1 MSYLYLILEA
11 LLPVAVTIALKFLD
25 YKTRF
30 KNLPYWAKQTIY
42 ALIFGGL
49 AVFGTECGVVIN
61 EGVIN
66 VRDAPPIIAGLF
78 FGAPAGI
85 AAGLIGGIERLITG
99 YFIAGRAATRIA
111 CSVATILAGVIA
123 ALLRI
128 TTRKGKR
135 IQIVTACTLAFLI
148 EVVHMLLVYLTNSND
163 LEFVI
168 GIYRKVVGPMILGNV
183 VATFLAGWADLLI
196 DRHFANEK
204 LFRKARD
211 VQLSGAIQQATL
223 LVAVLTFVIGFAS
236 INIIQ
241 TRITTEDIENT
252 LTTTSET
259 VTSKSTTLVNYAL
272 GEYAND
278 LHTLY
283 EKQGAEYYHN
293 FKRCFDGLRINPLDP
308 KGYEGCYEGYIVEDD
323 VIKEAATYDNKI
335 ELNDKW
341 KAGKPITDEP
351 IYKKLVEKLEV
362 APTKFNVLED
372 LEESVCLNTEI
383 SKHDNVLYSIAYYER
398 SEVITENK
406 YIILSMNSD
415 MINSC
420 VERNKYYILSNQ
432 SYDSGITVAFD
443 KNNNFIGS
451 TDGLVDEDEAKI
463 LLNYKDYGKLTQIK
477 LNNDEW
483 YSVAMEGK
491 LINVYSVV
499 TVDKAELPA
508 RVSMYSSSFLFTFSV
523 GLIFLVANALI
534 DRMIVRKME
543 KVGDALDQITGDKLD
558 TKVDVYG
565 FEEFNKL
572 SDGINH
578 TVGRLK
584 GYIEEEKN
592 RINKDLEFA
601 KSIQTGTL
609 PYTFPKNQSYD
620 LFANM
625 KTAKHVGGDFY
636 DFFPLNNDRLFFLI
650 ADVSGKGVPAAMF
663 MMRAET
669 LIKSLVQTD
678 EMPLDK
684 IMTTVNN
691 ELCNN
696 NEAQM
701 FVTCWCAILDIKTG
715 HVDFVNA
722 GHNKPIIKRKGK
734 GFEEIDVAKNF
745 VLAGL
750 EGIPYRLESFD
761 LKAGDEVFIYTDGV
775 SEATSKAKKLY
786 GVDRLLTY
794 MNKHKAYTSKE
805 MIDGIMDQLDEFQKG
820 AEQADDITMLMIRYK
835 PKSK

>member
-11 LLPVAVTIALKFLD
+11 LLPVVVTVGLKFLN
-25 YKTRF
+25 YKTKF
-30 KNLPYWAKQTIY
+30 KDLPYWLKQTIY
-42 ALIFGGL
+42 AIIFGGL

-99 YFIAGRAATRIA
+99 YFVAGRAATRIA
-111 CSVATILAGVIA
+111 CSVATMLAGCIA

-128 TTRKGKR
+128 TTRKGKK
-135 IQIVTACTLAFLI
+135 IQVVTACTLAFLI
-148 EVVHMLLVYLTNSND
+148 EVVHMLLVYLTNTND

-183 VATFLAGWADLLI
+183 VATFLAAWSDLLI
-196 DRHFANEK
+196 DRYFASER
-204 LFRKARD
+204 LFKKPQDA
-211 VQLSGAIQQATL
+211 QLSGAIQQATL
-223 LVAVLTFVIGFAS
+223 VVAVLTFVIGFAS

-241 TRITTEDIENT
+241 TKISTEDVENT

-259 VTSKSTTLVNYAL
+259 VTSKGTTLVNYAL
-272 GEYAND
+272 GQYAND
-278 LHTLY
+278 LYNLY
-283 EKQGAEYYHN
+283 EKYVVKTSTYD
-293 FKRCFDGLRINPLDP
+293 FKQCFDFLRKDP
-308 KGYEGCYEGYIVEDD
+308 VSGDPEAYEGCYEGYIIDGNI
-323 VIKEAATYDNKI
+323 IKETSDN
-335 ELNDKW
+335 NSKW
-341 KAGKPITDEP
+341 KKDET
-351 IYKKLVEKLEV
+351 ISQDDELFNQLKEKLEV

-372 LEESVCLNTEI
+372 LKESYRPGKE
-383 SKHDNVLYSIAYYER
+383 NVLYSIAYYD
-398 SEVITENK
+398 TEDNDK

-415 MINSC
+415 MINQC
-420 VERNKYYILSNQ
+420 VERNKYYILNNQ
-432 SYDSGITVAFD
+432 TYDSGITVAFD
-443 KNNNFIGS
+443 KNNHFIGS
-451 TDGLVDEDEAKI
+451 TDNLIDEDEAIK
-463 LLNYKDYGKLTQIK
+463 LLDYKDYGKLTKIK
-477 LNNDEW
+477 FNNDEW
-483 YSVAMEGK
+483 YSVGIEGK
-491 LINVYSVV
+491 LINVYSII

-523 GLIFLVANALI
+523 GLIFLVANVLI

-572 SDGINH
+572 SNGINH

-584 GYIEEEKN
+584 GYIEQEKE
-592 RINKDLEFA
+592 RINKDLALA

-609 PYTFPKNQSYD
+609 PYTFPKDPNYD
-620 LFANM
+620 LFADM
-625 KTAKHVGGDFY
+625 KTAKQVGGDFY
-636 DFFPLNNDRLFFLI
+636 DFFPLNNDRLFFLM

-663 MMRAET
+663 MMRAEA

-678 EMPLDK
+678 ELPLDK
-684 IMTTVNN
+684 VMTIANN
-691 ELCNN
+691 ELCKNN
-696 NEAQM
+696 DAQM

-734 GFEEIDVAKNF
+734 SFEEINVAKNF

-775 SEATSKAKKLY
+775 TEATNKAKELY
-786 GVDRLLTY
+786 SINRLLTY
-794 MNKHKAYTSKE
+794 MNKNKQFTSKE
-805 MIDGIMDQLDEFQKG
+805 MLDGIMKQLDHFQKDV
-820 AEQADDITMLMIRYK
+820 EQADDITMLMIRYK

>member
-11 LLPVAVTIALKFLD
+11 LLPVVVTIALKFLN
-25 YKTRF
+25 YKTKF
-30 KNLPYWAKQTIY
+30 KKLPYWVKQVIY
-42 ALIFGGL
+42 AIIFGGL

-85 AAGLIGGIERLITG
+85 VAGLIGGIERLITG

-111 CSVATILAGVIA
+111 CSVATILAGIIS

-128 TTRKGKR
+128 TTRKGKK
-135 IQIVTACTLAFLI
+135 IQVVTACTLAFLI
-148 EVVHMLLVYLTNSND
+148 EVIHMLLVYVTNTND

-168 GIYRKVVGPMILGNV
+168 GVYRKVVGPMILGNV
-183 VATFLAGWADLLI
+183 VATFLAAWSDLLI

-204 LFRKARD
+204 LFKKVRD
-211 VQLSGAIQQATL
+211 TQLSGAIQQATL
-223 LVAVLTFVIGFAS
+223 LVAVLTFVVGFAS

-241 TRITTEDIENT
+241 TGISRENIENT
-252 LTTTSET
+252 LTATSDTVISKGTTI
-259 VTSKSTTLVNYAL
+259 VNYAL

-278 LHTLY
+278 LHNLY
-283 EKQGAEYYHN
+283 KKYVEEPEETEKKT
-293 FKRCFDGLRINPLDP
+293 FKDIFEFLKKDP
-308 KGYEGCYEGYIVEDD
+308 ITGEPDAYEGCYEGYFIKFNGEDMVVEQ
-323 VIKEAATYDNKI
+323 TSNDNS
-335 ELNDKW
+335 KW
-341 KAGKPITDEP
+341 KVNTKVSDDQLFIDLREALD
-351 IYKKLVEKLEV
+351 
-362 APTKFNVLED
+362 ASPTSFNVLEG
-372 LEESVCLNTEI
+372 LKESYCPNKDGVKE
-383 SKHDNVLYSIAYYER
+383 KVLYSIAYYG
-398 SEVITENK
+398 TETDK
-406 YIILSMNSD
+406 FVVLSMNSD

-420 VERNKYYILSNQ
+420 VFRNRYYILGNQ
-432 SYDSGITVAFD
+432 TYDSGITVTFD
-443 KNNNFIGS
+443 KNRNFIGS
-451 TDGLVDEDEAKI
+451 TDGLIEEDEAVK
-463 LLNYKDYGKLTQIK
+463 LLELQGYRTLNQIK
-477 LNNDEW
+477 FNNDEW
-483 YSVAMEGK
+483 YSVATEGE
-491 LINVYSVV
+491 LIYAYSIV
-499 TVDKAELPA
+499 TIDKAELPA
-508 RVSMYSSSFLFTFSV
+508 RVSMYSSSFLFTFTV

-543 KVGDALDQITGDKLD
+543 KVGDALDKITGDKLN

-572 SDGINH
+572 SDGINL
-578 TVGRLK
+578 TVSRLK

-609 PYTFPKNQSYD
+609 PYTFPKNRNYD
-620 LFANM
+620 LFADM

-636 DFFPLNNDRLFFLI
+636 DFFPLNNNRLFFLI

-663 MMRAET
+663 MMRAEA
-669 LIKSLVQTD
+669 LIKSLVQND

-691 ELCNN
+691 ELCKN

-701 FVTCWCAILDIKTG
+701 FVTCWCAILDVKTG

-734 GFEEIDVAKNF
+734 GFEEINVAKNF

-750 EGIPYRLESFD
+750 EGIPYCLESFD
-761 LKAGDEVFIYTDGV
+761 LKDGDEVFIYTDGV
-775 SEATSKAKKLY
+775 TEATSKAKKLY
-786 GVDRLLTY
+786 GTNRLLNY
-794 MNKHKAYTSKE
+794 MNKHKPYTSKE
-805 MIDGIMDQLDEFQKG
+805 MINGIMGQLDEFQKD

-835 PKSK
+835 PKTK